1 MHFSAKK
8 AASPSDTRKSGA
20 GDQIST
26 TRNPAHE
33 YSTALSGRQ
42 DGIMP
47 GYMTYREA
55 ALMFSLMPKEEAADA
70 IKATVDYY
78 LYGTI
83 PDLTGVAA
91 QVFEIMRSSS
101 ETLEDYLQG
110 AVPLSGQEIRE
121 DGL

>member
-1 MHFSAKK
+1 M
-8 AASPSDTRKSGA
+8 RK
-20 GDQIST
+20 
-26 TRNPAHE
+26 
-33 YSTALSGRQ
+33 

-91 QVFEIMRSSS
+91 QVFEIMRSSL
-101 ETLEDYLQG
+101 ETLEDLQG
-110 AVPLSGQEIRE
+110 TVPLSAQEIRE
-121 DGL
+121 AGL